1 MILRKAKNKKR
12 GFTLA
17 ETVFALAIIAVVS
30 VSSLTLILSAQK
42 STFAALEKQ
51 QAQLY
56 AADII
61 SCYRVSDSKED
72 FKSNVEFALGD
83 GAAWSSETELTMSGD
98 KTALIKEEE
107 VAGRR
112 KLTVTIF
119 NGEKELTELSFTKGE
134 VTP

>member
-17 ETVFALAIIAVVS
+17 ETVIALAIIAVVS
-30 VSSLTLILSAQK
+30 VSSLSLILSAQK

-61 SCYRVSDSKED
+61 SCYRVSDSKQD

-83 GAAWSSETELTMSGD
+83 GAAWSSDTELTMSGGM
-98 KTALIKEEE
+98 TATAVVNGDTLSVVIIKE
-107 VAGRR
+107 G
-112 KLTVTIF
+112 KT
-119 NGEKELTELSFTKGE
+119 LTELSFTKKGGLSS
-134 VTP
+134 

>member
-17 ETVFALAIIAVVS
+17 ETVIALAIIAVVS
-30 VSSLTLILSAQK
+30 VSSLSLILSAQK

-61 SCYRVSDSKED
+61 SCYRADGD
-72 FKSNVEFALGD
+72 FVDNVRFALGKED
-83 GAAWSSETELTMSGD
+83 GWTFTLNEAFSLSGD

-107 VAGRR
+107 VEGRR
-112 KLTVTIF
+112 KLIVTIF

>member
-61 SCYRVSDSKED
+61 SCYRVSDSEDD
-72 FKSNVEFALGD
+72 FKTNVVFALGD
-83 GAAWSSETELTMSGD
+83 GAAWSSERELTMSGGMTV
-98 KTALIKEEE
+98 TAVVTGDTLSVVIIKE
-107 VAGRR
+107 G
-112 KLTVTIF
+112 KT
-119 NGEKELTELSFTKGE
+119 LTELSFTKKGGLSS
-134 VTP
+134 